1 MVQKNIGI
9 SPRKPSKIDP
19 KAFWAALAE
28 TNGLQVLPGGSPAAF
43 LIVLGTPRNAL
54 QALLAA
60 LGHPKSALGA
70 ARARFGRPKRRAKS
84 RPGAILVT
92 LAVKERFGDDFR
104 SICDR
109 FSGTFG

>member
-9 SPRKPSKIDP
+9 SPRNPSKINP
-19 KAFWAALAE
+19 KAFWAALAK

-109 FSGTFG
+109 FSGIFG